1 MSDPNKITKEDF
13 TEIEAVVNKKLR
25 NKKKKLEKIV
35 ATENKIV
42 TKEIVPTE
50 EQKKMVASKYKVE
63 GQIKEL
69 EDMRKELHKECNKIL
84 AKYKTLKAA
93 TEKPATTINT
103 ALGHMADA
111 LLINLL
117 QNEYDV
123 KDLLSSS
130 SRVGLESLMIPIKSL
145 FNPPADQLSYTRA
158 RECFIEVFT
167 NFINGTEDII
177 PGSSVKYSE
186 LLADVTSHSTTS
198 LVENIPNSVTQHVY
212 KLDAQDTAAEE
223 VEAPEEEEKFIE
235 TAKPQEKEWNKFEQM
250 NEEPQEENEQ
260 QEEEQP
266 TIEELVEEDVK
277 KDMVQGKKTFM
288 KNKEFIDEDGFTHVK
303 PHARSDFEHNML
315 RGKGRKGRKGRRGE
329 TDRLK
334 VRGGKG
340 PRGMRGLT
348 RGGKVHHD
356 KHDVDDTGRK
366 TKTAH
371 GKKPTWSKGNVRVEN
386 SAE

>member
-13 TEIEAVVNKKLR
+13 AEIEAVVNKKLR

-69 EDMRKELHKECNKIL
+69 EDMRKELHKECTKIL
-84 AKYKTLKAA
+84 AKHKSLKAA
-93 TEKPATTINT
+93 TEKPSTTINT

-123 KDLLSSS
+123 RDLLSPS
-130 SRVGLESLMIPIKSL
+130 SRIGLESLMIPIKSL

-177 PGSSVKYSE
+177 PGSNVKYSE
-186 LLADVTSHSTTS
+186 LLSDVQAHSTTS

-212 KLDAQDTAAEE
+212 KLDAQETAAEE
-223 VEAPEEEEKFIE
+223 MQADEEEKYVE
-235 TAKPQEKEWNKFEQM
+235 TAKPQEKEWNKFDKM
-250 NEEPQEENEQ
+250 NEEPQENGQ
-260 QEEEQP
+260 NVQEEEP
-266 TIEELVEEDVK
+266 TVEELVEEDVK
-277 KDMVQGKKTFM
+277 KDMIQGKKAFM
-288 KNKEFIDEDGFTHVK
+288 KNKEFIDEDGFTHIK
-303 PHARSDFEHNML
+303 PHSRSEFEHNVL
-315 RGKGRKGRKGRRGE
+315 RGRGRKGRKGRRGE

-356 KHDVDDTGRK
+356 KHDVDEAGRK
-366 TKTAH
+366 TKTSH
-371 GKKPTWSKGNVRVEN
+371 GKKPTWSKGNIRVDQPTE
-386 SAE
+386 